1 MSGKG
6 AKGLL
11 TGKTPASKDKDKDNK
26 KKPTSRSFRAGLQV
40 IGGSGMDLRSKAMV
54 IQHDQGL
61 AEEADNSMQEAD
73 QDYLNFGRSHGRIHK
88 VLIA

>member
-11 TGKTPASKDKDKDNK
+11 TGKTPASKDKDKDK
-26 KKPTSRSFRAGLQV
+26 KKKTHLSLFSRRSSGN
-40 IGGSGMDLRSKAMV
+40 GGSGMDLRSKARV

-73 QDYLNFGRSHGRIHK
+73 QDYLDFGRSHRRIHK
-88 VLIA
+88 VLTT